1 MSKYI
6 IVSDLVGEPG
16 TAFTPGEC
24 INVEALLEGGFIK
37 TETKTKTTTTED
49 DSDGN

>member
-16 TAFTPGEC
+16 AEFIPGEC
-24 INVEALLEGGFIK
+24 INVEALLQGGFIK
-37 TETKTKTTTTED
+37 TETKTKTKTKED
-49 DSDGN
+49 DTHGN

>member
-16 TAFTPGEC
+16 AEFIPGEC
-24 INVEALLEGGFIK
+24 INIEALLKGGFIK
-37 TETKTKTTTTED
+37 TETKTKTTKKED
-49 DSDGN
+49 DSNGN